1 MMKDV
6 QDYNSIRAHLWHV
19 LIKLAQHL
27 KKTKKLQEM
36 HLKIPT
42 VNDWPVQVHIVN
54 IWHFKDISADF
65 EN

>member
-27 KKTKKLQEM
+27 KKTKKITGDAFED
-36 HLKIPT
+36 PT